1 MLLRVI
7 EIGIETGTEHV
18 SSFCRV
24 NWYGIGMVMRSPPE
38 NCISYFC
45 KLQTSPALLKRQKYE
60 KFH

>member
-24 NWYGIGMVMRSPPE
+24 IWYGIGMVMVAPR
-38 NCISYFC
+38 
-45 KLQTSPALLKRQKYE
+45 KLHLLLL
-60 KFH
+60 